1 MKLNQFSRM
10 MVLGAGTICRPESV
24 RTLPIHIQIEP
35 TNFCNLDCITCPRS
49 QMIKNPENMS
59 LDSFKKIVDE
69 ISPAKITLSGLGE
82 PLINPQLFDM
92 IRYSER
98 LSISVNVTTNG
109 TLIGK
114 QMDEIAESGL
124 SLLSVSIDAANKET
138 YKKIRRSSDFHEII
152 DSIKELIKLRG
163 NQKRQHPYV
172 RTHFVIQKE
181 NFSEIEEFIELN
193 YNLGVDAIYFQPLD
207 LSAMKD
213 RRDFL
218 IGQITFEEVH
228 ERLKAAKAV
237 GKRLGITTN
246 LGELISNFRLYW
258 KKYSFQKIKKRKCI
272 LPWFSAYIKVDGS
285 VCPCCAFAMTDVSL
299 GNCLDEGFNTV
310 WNNRQFKKI
319 RGELRQNIRSYEICK
334 NCVPSTLFEILYSKA
349 KYTPGFM
356 KLFGGA

>member
-1 MKLNQFSRM
+1 
-10 MVLGAGTICRPESV
+10 
-24 RTLPIHIQIEP
+24 
-35 TNFCNLDCITCPRS
+35 
-49 QMIKNPENMS
+49 MIKNPENMS

-82 PLINPQLFDM
+82 PLINPQIFDM
-92 IRYSER
+92 VRFAEGSG
-98 LSISVNVTTNG
+98 ISVNVTTNG

-114 QMDEIAESGL
+114 HIDEIAKSGL

-138 YKKIRRSSDFHEII
+138 YEKIRKSSDFQKII
-152 DSIKELIKLRG
+152 DSIKGLIRLRG
-163 NQKRQHPYV
+163 RQKKQHPYV

-181 NFSEIEEFIELN
+181 NFPQIEEFIKLN
-193 YNLGVDAIYFQPLD
+193 YSLSVDAIYFQPLD
-207 LSAMKD
+207 LSGMENRKK
-213 RRDFL
+213 FL
-218 IGQITFEEVH
+218 IGDMTFEEVH
-228 ERLKAAKAV
+228 KRLKAAKTL
-237 GKRLGITTN
+237 GKRLGILTN
-246 LGELISNFRLYW
+246 LGELISNFKLYW
-258 KKYSFQKIKKRKCI
+258 KKYSFQKIKERRCL
-272 LPWFSAYIKVDGS
+272 LPWFSAYIKVNGS

-356 KLFGGA
+356 KLFGD